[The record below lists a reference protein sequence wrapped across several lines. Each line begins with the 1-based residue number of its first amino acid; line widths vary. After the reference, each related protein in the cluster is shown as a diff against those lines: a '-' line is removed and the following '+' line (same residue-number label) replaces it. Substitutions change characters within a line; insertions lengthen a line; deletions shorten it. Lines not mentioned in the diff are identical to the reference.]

1 LIPAFCIFCSFCPRT
16 RIWALR
22 LFKLLSAY
30 LAFDGQSSL
39 LLLKL
44 LMQKKADAKKSK
56 IPLVNKAVLPPILLQ
71 PFAGRG

>member
-56 IPLVNKAVLPPILLQ
+56 MNKAVLPPILLQ